1 MVLELKTDF
10 RFSINI
16 PYYTCMLLFTD
27 GQVVKLKQLKNK
39 LEDKMREQEEE
50 LDEQA
55 GTIQQLEQVIVFCN

>member
-1 MVLELKTDF
+1 
-10 RFSINI
+10 
-16 PYYTCMLLFTD
+16 MLLFTD